1 MKTSNNEMNSTTSS
15 VKSFK
20 CDCCAYITNR
30 NQNLI
35 RHKQTHLKKG
45 DDDISVI
52 TEEDDQPPSSSSKEC
67 RMCINYKQL
76 IEMKDNRIADL
87 EKMIELLEKDTKIAV
102 LETKLDCKDMM
113 VDMSGN
119 FIEKQQHTIDNVIQ
133 MKQTQPTPKG
143 RPRKADVVDTDADD
157 VLALPVPVS
166 KEEPKPIKKR
176 ALTKEEISMR
186 DYHENMNEIDKKMK
200 TPTVVKS
207 SKPREIDAKY
217 LDEVCGNAEPLVN
230 LIERVFENT
239 KYFEMSD
246 LSEEKLE
253 KCKMTKN
260 DFYVSAMMKFQ
271 DHHLKPSKSK
281 SAVMEYQVD
290 LQGKEKLYNS
300 LFIEALEKQDVKSF
314 YYVKKNKQS
323 FFKTVDGWK
332 NCESEDIEKIVK
344 RLENRIF
351 NVATRSVN
359 MLKTGAIPP
368 SRYGY
373 TKINYDAIN
382 SGASLC
388 NLPPNEKQL
397 LEDLFS
403 QYNYGLMESC
413 NNERQSDILFKQIKQ
428 IYDPKAFHNTS
439 VCIKYEKETEL
450 CETVNPKSSD
460 DDEEEEEKN

>member
-1 MKTSNNEMNSTTSS
+1 
-15 VKSFK
+15 
-20 CDCCAYITNR
+20 
-30 NQNLI
+30 
-35 RHKQTHLKKG
+35 
-45 DDDISVI
+45 
-52 TEEDDQPPSSSSKEC
+52 
-67 RMCINYKQL
+67 
-76 IEMKDNRIADL
+76 
-87 EKMIELLEKDTKIAV
+87 
-102 LETKLDCKDMM
+102 
-113 VDMSGN
+113 
-119 FIEKQQHTIDNVIQ
+119 
-133 MKQTQPTPKG
+133 MKQTQSQAKG
-143 RPRKADVVDTDADD
+143 RPRKADVVDVDTDDN

-166 KEEPKPIKKR
+166 KEEPKPTKKR

-186 DYHENMNEIDKKMK
+186 DYHENMNEINNKMK
-200 TPTVVKS
+200 APTVVKS
-207 SKPREIDAKY
+207 TKPREIDANY

-246 LSEEKLE
+246 LTEEKLE

-260 DFYVSAMMKFQ
+260 DYYVSAMIKFQ

-281 SAVMEYQVD
+281 NAVMEYQVD
-290 LQGKEKLYNS
+290 LQGKEKFYNA

-323 FFKTVDGWK
+323 FYKTVEGWK

-351 NVATRSVN
+351 NVASRSVN

-388 NLPPNEKQL
+388 NMPPNEKQL

-403 QYNYGLMESC
+403 QYKYGLMESC

-439 VCIKYEKETEL
+439 VCIKYEKESEL
-450 CETVNPKSSD
+450 CETVNPKNSSD
-460 DDEEEEEKN
+460 DEDEEEKK